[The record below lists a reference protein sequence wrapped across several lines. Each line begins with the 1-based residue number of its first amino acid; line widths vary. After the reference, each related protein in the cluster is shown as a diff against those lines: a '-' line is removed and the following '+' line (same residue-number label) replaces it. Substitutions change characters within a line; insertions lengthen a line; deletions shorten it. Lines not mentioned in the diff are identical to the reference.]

1 MRKKEILSFVETWMD
16 LVYFTL
22 REINQTEK
30 DKIYHLSVESE
41 KKIGLIEIKCR
52 MVIASS

>member
-1 MRKKEILSFVETWMD
+1 MRKKEILS